1 MDIMDLVDGVYNPKV
16 KRGYSEDYIKSKWI
30 ERLSE
35 DIATLQTN
43 CFIYHATPLHKLE
56 KVLQKGLSVRESFKQ
71 DEQGKFLC
79 LTEDLGSAIYFAHHV
94 QLWLSAQK
102 QIVGAIGIDLSKL
115 PIPIKSQFSQ
125 DPMFS
130 RGIITRR
137 NIKPQYFRELL
148 LADLEGNT
156 EDLVGLAQDFQQR
169 YGLKTKPID
178 YDLGTRRFE
187 FRKA

>member
-1 MDIMDLVDGVYNPKV
+1 MDIMDIVDGVYNTKV
-16 KRGYSEDYIKSKWI
+16 KRDYSPDYQRSMWI

-35 DIATLQTN
+35 EISTLQTN
-43 CFIYHATPLHKLE
+43 GFIYHATPMHKLE
-56 KVLQKGLSVRESFKQ
+56 AVLLRGLSIKESSKQ

-115 PIPIKSQFSQ
+115 PAKIKSQFSQ
-125 DPMFS
+125 DPMFT

-137 NIKPQYFRELL
+137 NIVPAYFGELV

-156 EDLVGLAQDFQQR
+156 KDLVELAQDFQQK

-187 FRKA
+187 FRKL